1 LWSQQFGYIQRY
13 SITKYHSLLIV
24 FESIV
29 STARGSG
36 ASRLLAI
43 NVRASYAAVM
53 FCCSSPRSWPAS
65 PGREVQNKYDA
76 EVKVR

>member
-53 FCCSSPRSWPAS
+53 FCCSSPPVVARIARAGGPK
-65 PGREVQNKYDA
+65 QI
-76 EVKVR
+76 